1 MSISDL
7 ITKYLLEKLN
17 LSKNNHMKKDI
28 VAGLDLGTTKVCAVI
43 AERDNE
49 TNKFDILGF
58 GVAPSE
64 GLHKGLVANIGKT
77 AEAIKSA
84 MSIASNRAGITVNT
98 INVGVA
104 GEHITSIRH
113 RNYVTITSEEKEIT
127 KDDLNRL
134 EADVRTI
141 RIPSDRQILHIIP
154 EEYSVDYQNGIENPI
169 GISGS
174 RLEASNHVVLASVP
188 AIQNIKKSVERAGFR
203 VHDYILQ
210 PIASSTSIL
219 EENEMDLG
227 VALID
232 IGGGTTDIAI
242 FHKKAIKHTKVIGIA
257 GNQVTNDIRESL
269 GIVTEEAENLK
280 KEFGYATETAIIRD
294 EDILIRGVGAR
305 GNTKIPISLL
315 TQIIGLRMKELF
327 TLVDNEIRN
336 AGFKN
341 KIKAGIVLTGGGS
354 LLRGTTDLAR
364 EVFGLPARIGVP
376 QDLGRGLAEEI
387 ESPEFAT
394 VSGLIRGIPGGKS
407 SEFQSLIR
415 KKTKKTKVKDIVKR
429 VQEFFDEL

>member
-1 MSISDL
+1 
-7 ITKYLLEKLN
+7 
-17 LSKNNHMKKDI
+17 MKKNI
-28 VAGLDLGTTKVCAVI
+28 IAGLDLGTTKVCVVI
-43 AERDNE
+43 AERNIDGD
-49 TNKFDILGF
+49 KLDILGF

-64 GLHKGLVANIGKT
+64 GLHKGLVANISKT

-84 MSIASNRAGITVNT
+84 MAIASNRAGLTVNVV
-98 INVGVA
+98 NVGVA

-127 KDDLNRL
+127 KEDLNRL

-154 EEYSVDYQNGIENPI
+154 EEYSVDYQGGIENPI
-169 GISGS
+169 GISGT
-174 RLEASNHVVLASVP
+174 RLEASNHVVLASIP
-188 AIQNIKKSVERAGFR
+188 AIQNIKKSVERAGLK
-203 VHDYILQ
+203 VQDYILQ
-210 PIASSTSIL
+210 PIASSTSVL
-219 EENEMDLG
+219 EENETDLG

-269 GIVTEEAENLK
+269 GVVTEEAEHLK
-280 KEFGYATETAIIRD
+280 IEFGYATDSAIIRD
-294 EDILIRGVGAR
+294 EDILIKGVGAR

-327 TLVDNEIRN
+327 TLVDNELRN
-336 AGFKN
+336 AGFKS

-354 LLRGTTDLAR
+354 LLRGTTELAE
-364 EVFGLPARIGVP
+364 EVFGLPARICIP
-376 QDLGRGLAEEI
+376 QDLGLGLANEI

-394 VSGLIRGIPGGKS
+394 VAGLIRGIPGGKS
-407 SEFQSLIR
+407 SEFQSLLI
-415 KKTKKTKVKDIVKR
+415 KKLGKNKMKDIVEK
-429 VQEFFDEL
+429 VKIFFDEL

>member
-1 MSISDL
+1 
-7 ITKYLLEKLN
+7 
-17 LSKNNHMKKDI
+17 MKKDI
-28 VAGLDLGTTKVCAVI
+28 IAGLDLGTTKVCAVI
-43 AERDNE
+43 AERSVDAGW
-49 TNKFDILGF
+49 FDILGF

-64 GLHKGLVANIGKT
+64 GLHKGLVANISKT
-77 AEAIKSA
+77 AEAIKAA
-84 MSIASNRAGITVNT
+84 MDIASNRAGLTVNVA
-98 INVGVA
+98 NVGVA

-127 KDDLNRL
+127 KEDLNRL

-154 EEYSVDYQNGIENPI
+154 EEYSVDYQGGIENPI
-169 GISGS
+169 GMSGT
-174 RLEASNHVVLASVP
+174 RLEASNHVVLASIP
-188 AIQNIKKSVERAGFR
+188 AIQNIKKSVERAGLK
-203 VHDYILQ
+203 VQDYILQ
-210 PIASSTSIL
+210 PVASSTSVL
-219 EENEMDLG
+219 EDSETDLG

-269 GIVTEEAENLK
+269 GVVTREAENLK
-280 KEFGYATETAIIRD
+280 IEFGYATDSAIIRD
-294 EDILIRGVGAR
+294 EDILIKGIGAR

-327 TLVDNEIRN
+327 VLVDNELRN
-336 AGFKN
+336 AGFKS

-354 LLRGTTDLAR
+354 LLRGTTELAE

-376 QDLGRGLAEEI
+376 QDLGLGLSNEI

-394 VSGLIRGIPGGKS
+394 VAGLIKGIPGGRS
-407 SEFQSLIR
+407 SEYQSLLI
-415 KKTKKTKVKDIVKR
+415 KKIGKNKMKDLVKKVKI
-429 VQEFFDEL
+429 FFDEL